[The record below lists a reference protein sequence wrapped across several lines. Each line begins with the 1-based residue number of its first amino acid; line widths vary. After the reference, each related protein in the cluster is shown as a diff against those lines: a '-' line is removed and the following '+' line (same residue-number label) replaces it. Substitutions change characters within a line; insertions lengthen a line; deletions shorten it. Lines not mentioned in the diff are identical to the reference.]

1 MKTVTQEYH
10 DNVCDLLRER
20 IKELEEENAMQK
32 SILSWM
38 EKTFESQRDYIN
50 RLKMEL
56 IQLQWW
62 YPEE

>member
-1 MKTVTQEYH
+1 METVTQQYH

-32 SILSWM
+32 SILSGM
-38 EKTFESQRDYIN
+38 EKTFESQKDYIN
-50 RLKMEL
+50 RLKTEL
-56 IQLQWW
+56 ISLQWW